1 MSFQLSLAQLSQI
14 INSTVV
20 NASNYDLEQSATG
33 ITTDSRNLKK
43 NEVFLAL
50 KGKKF
55 DGHNFGELAVKKG
68 AIALIVTRQL
78 SVDLSQDIP
87 QLIVEDTL
95 EAYQKIARW
104 WRDKFHIPVIAVTG
118 SVGKTTTKELITA
131 VLSTQGNV
139 LKTQAN
145 YNNEIG
151 VPKTLLE
158 LSREHDFAVIE
169 MAMRAPGEIALLTE
183 IARPTIGVI
192 TNVGTAHIGRLGSEA
207 AIARAKCELLEQM
220 PDSSVAI
227 LNRDNQRLM
236 ETAAAVWRGQTLT
249 YGLEGGD
256 LSGELID
263 SQTLKVEGVEL
274 PLPLPGRH
282 NALNYLAALAVAKVL
297 AIDFTPLVKGFS
309 LNLPRG
315 RSRRYQLPNDIV
327 ILDETYN
334 AGLESMIA
342 ALQLLK
348 ETPGKRHIAV
358 LGTMK
363 ELGERS
369 PQFHRQVGETLKQ
382 LEIDQLLVL
391 VNDPEAEAIAI
402 GACGIPTQC
411 FATHE
416 QLVKQLKES
425 VQPGDRLLF
434 KASNSVGL
442 NRVVEQFCACC
453 NS

>member
-1 MSFQLSLAQLSQI
+1 
-14 INSTVV
+14 
-20 NASNYDLEQSATG
+20 
-33 ITTDSRNLKK
+33 
-43 NEVFLAL
+43 
-50 KGKKF
+50 
-55 DGHNFGELAVKKG
+55 
-68 AIALIVTRQL
+68 
-78 SVDLSQDIP
+78 
-87 QLIVEDTL
+87 
-95 EAYQKIARW
+95 
-104 WRDKFHIPVIAVTG
+104 
-118 SVGKTTTKELITA
+118 
-131 VLSTQGNV
+131 
-139 LKTQAN
+139 
-145 YNNEIG
+145 
-151 VPKTLLE
+151 
-158 LSREHDFAVIE
+158 
-169 MAMRAPGEIALLTE
+169 MRGPGEIALLTE

-236 ETAAAVWRGQTLT
+236 ETAATVWRGQTLT
-249 YGLEGGD
+249 YGLGGGD
-256 LSGELID
+256 LSGELVD
-263 SQTLKVEGVEL
+263 SQTLRVEGMEL

-315 RSRRYQLPNDIV
+315 RSRRYQLPNNVV

-334 AGLESMIA
+334 AGLESMVA

-391 VNDPEAEAIAI
+391 ANDPEAEAIAI

-442 NRVVEQFCACC
+442 NRVVEQFRACC
-453 NS
+453 NP

>member
-1 MSFQLSLAQLSQI
+1 M
-14 INSTVV
+14 
-20 NASNYDLEQSATG
+20 
-33 ITTDSRNLKK
+33 
-43 NEVFLAL
+43 
-50 KGKKF
+50 
-55 DGHNFGELAVKKG
+55 
-68 AIALIVTRQL
+68 
-78 SVDLSQDIP
+78 
-87 QLIVEDTL
+87 
-95 EAYQKIARW
+95 
-104 WRDKFHIPVIAVTG
+104 
-118 SVGKTTTKELITA
+118 
-131 VLSTQGNV
+131 
-139 LKTQAN
+139 
-145 YNNEIG
+145 
-151 VPKTLLE
+151 
-158 LSREHDFAVIE
+158 
-169 MAMRAPGEIALLTE
+169 
-183 IARPTIGVI
+183 
-192 TNVGTAHIGRLGSEA
+192 
-207 AIARAKCELLEQM
+207 
-220 PDSSVAI
+220 
-227 LNRDNQRLM
+227 
-236 ETAAAVWRGQTLT
+236 
-249 YGLEGGD
+249 
-256 LSGELID
+256 
-263 SQTLKVEGVEL
+263 EL

-315 RSRRYQLPNDIV
+315 RSRRYQLPNNVV

-358 LGTMK
+358 LGAMK

-402 GACGIPTQC
+402 GACGIPTHC
-411 FATHE
+411 FTTHE

-442 NRVVEQFCACC
+442 NRVVEQFGACC